1 MTDQP
6 LSTRRLSNG
15 GLSDG
20 AKGFLL
26 AFGAFLL
33 WGGVL
38 PFYLKLVGHLSA
50 MEVVAH
56 RVVWSV
62 PVALVLLVLMGQWQA
77 IVDAFRYPRLLAM
90 AALTAALITVNWLVY
105 VWAVAHDQV
114 VGAALGYYINPLFN
128 VILGGLFLGERLS
141 KVQYIAVGFAV
152 AAVLLLTFNA
162 GGLPWVSL
170 VLPIT
175 FGLYGFFRKSL
186 PMQPLQGFTLE
197 VLILSVPA
205 TAYIIWLVASGQD
218 HFFAGPASNVGLLVL
233 AGPFTAVPLI
243 LYAGG
248 AKLLRY
254 TTIGLMQY
262 MTPTM
267 LFLFAIFIFNEPFS
281 LTQLIAFLLIWTG
294 LALYT
299 WSMFSEHRRN
309 RAHIT
314 TTAEL

>member
-6 LSTRRLSNG
+6 LSTPRLSEG
-15 GLSDG
+15 G
-20 AKGFLL
+20 KGFLL

-33 WGGVL
+33 WGGAL
-38 PFYLKLVGHLSA
+38 PFYLKLVVHLSA

-56 RVVWSV
+56 RVIWSV
-62 PVALVLLVLMGQWQA
+62 PVALVLLVLMGQWHA
-77 IVDAFRYPRLLAM
+77 IADAFRRPRLLAM
-90 AALTAALITVNWLVY
+90 ATLTAALITVNWLVY

-114 VGAALGYYINPLFN
+114 VGAALGYYINPLVN

-141 KVQYIAVGFAV
+141 RVQYVAVGFAV
-152 AAVLLLTFNA
+152 AAVLLLTVNA

-197 VLILSVPA
+197 VLILSIPA
-205 TAYIIWLVASGQD
+205 TAYIGWLVATGQD
-218 HFFAGPASNVGLLVL
+218 HFFAGPASNVGLLLL

-267 LFLFAIFIFNEPFS
+267 LFLIAIFVFNEPFS
-281 LTQLIAFLLIWTG
+281 LTQLVAFVLIWSG

-299 WSMFSEHRRN
+299 WSMFAEHRRN
-309 RAHIT
+309 RAQV
-314 TTAEL
+314 TATADL